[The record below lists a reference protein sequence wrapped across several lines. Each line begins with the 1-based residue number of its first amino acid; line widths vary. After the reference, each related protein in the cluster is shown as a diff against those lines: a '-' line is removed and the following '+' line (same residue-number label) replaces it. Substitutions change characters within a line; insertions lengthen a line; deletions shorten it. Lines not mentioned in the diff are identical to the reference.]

1 MKRMLINATQPEEL
15 RVALVDG
22 QRLYDLDIES
32 GAREQ
37 KKANIYRGKITRIE
51 PSLEACFVDFGA
63 ERHGFLPLKE
73 ISREYFSKDPGQGR
87 PNIREVLKEG
97 QEVIVQVDKE
107 ERGNKGAALTTFIS
121 LAGRFLVLMPNNPR
135 AGGISRRI
143 EGEERAQLK
152 EAMNSLTLPDKM
164 GVIVRT
170 AGIGKSAEEL
180 QWDLDY
186 LAQVWDAVTKAA
198 SSRPAPFLIYRESNV
213 IIRAMRDYLRND
225 IGEVLIDSPEVQE
238 EALSFVRQVMPS
250 YQQKIKLYEDDV
262 PLFSRFQIESQIET
276 AYQREVKLPSG
287 GAIVID
293 HTEAL
298 VSIDI
303 NSARATRGSDIEE
316 TALQTNLEA
325 SDEIARQLRLR
336 DIGGLVVI
344 DFIDMTPARNQ
355 REVENRVR
363 DALKIDRAR
372 VQIGRI
378 SRFGLME
385 MSRQRLRP
393 SLGET
398 SGVVCPRC
406 DGQGTIRD
414 VRSMALSIMRLIEEE
429 AMKERS
435 SQIRAILPVP
445 VATYLL
451 NEKRATL
458 FDIERRQGVNV
469 VLLPNPEL
477 DTPHYE
483 VVRLRD
489 DHVDEDGAD
498 KSSFELSVE
507 TEVGKEPDPNFDKP
521 PARTEAAVKSVSHTT
536 PAPVAAPE
544 APAAAPAAVA
554 ESADSSNDSDSRNGN
569 GKNNGNRRRNG
580 NGSSNGRNRQES
592 RNESRNDT
600 RSEGRNDSRQSS
612 RNDNRQGNRSS
623 QGNDTR
629 AQASKQEVVAQ
640 PSAQTPARTAAPATG
655 GGLLSRLA
663 RGFSRLLGNDND
675 TAVPAKSSE
684 ARKALEKAR
693 ERRETVSEASAPA
706 AARNDSRNGRNA
718 ERSNDRNNDRSSDG
732 RGNERDDNRK
742 DSRRRN
748 DNASRNNDGESRNS
762 GNDSRGNDADSNSQN
777 DGRSNNKRR
786 QRNDRGNR
794 RKSNESRQDS
804 QQEIVTN
811 DSKPQAEPEQTP
823 QADNSPKAEA
833 RSSDSQNAKAD
844 NASKRDSGKRSD
856 KPARGEKPA
865 KTDKAEQV
873 DSKQARESIKAAEQ
887 AEQVEQQ
894 VSSEDQQTRNN
905 PRVRSRQHALNP
917 QAVEEQKSLKAM
929 TLAGP
934 QAAATSAATAVP
946 AIAEE
951 GAEAV
956 SATTAAPQGEANAP
970 QGNDS
975 APQAETSA
983 PQDENSTAAQD
994 APASAE
1000 QSASA
1005 DLTAAVAP
1013 EVSEPSN
1020 EALKET
1026 VAPESATSDAQA
1038 SEPATAEV
1046 PEPVVEAPV
1055 EEASEAPV
1063 TGAHQAQ
1070 KTEQHAAQRT
1080 EQHAV
1085 QQPSV
1090 HQPQANEAD
1099 VTVDTPAVT
1108 AAEVAPEAAADEQS
1122 LKESVTSEA
1131 AVPEAPAAAEQSV
1144 QAPAAEAQAAEQT
1157 EAQAP
1162 VAEAEEAI
1170 AAEADTAS
1178 QPVAEEPAVE
1188 DAAAEQPVQ
1197 ETAHE
1202 EAPQQTETSEVKVTQ
1217 SADVASTE
1225 IEPAVS
1231 TERTADTVA
1240 EAAEGAQSA
1249 EGSQSAD
1256 GSANAEGSDAT
1267 AEGAE
1272 SAVNVSASVENAP
1285 AETAFATAE
1294 RHDNVA
1300 VAQAVSDDSHT
1311 GGVADSEHK
1320 QAPSEQGETTVAEG
1334 AQQDSTQPA
1343 TETRRRRGERAYNDP
1358 REVRRREREAA
1369 ERAAAQQAS
1378 AETQDTT
1385 AQDDSD
1391 TSH

>member
-63 ERHGFLPLKE
+63 DRHGFLPLKE

-87 PNIREVLKEG
+87 PNIKEVLKEG

-198 SSRPAPFLIYRESNV
+198 ASRPAPFLIYRESNV

-225 IGEVLIDSPEVQE
+225 IGEVLIDSGDVQE

-325 SDEIARQLRLR
+325 ADEIARQLRLR

-536 PAPVAAPE
+536 PAPASAPE
-544 APAAAPAAVA
+544 VSKPAEPA
-554 ESADSSNDSDSRNGN
+554 ETDENTSASSNGN
-569 GKNNGNRRRNG
+569 GNDNAKNGNRRRNG
-580 NGSSNGRNRQES
+580 NGSNNR
-592 RNESRNDT
+592 SRNDN
-600 RSEGRNDSRQSS
+600 RNDSQSETRNDSRQGSRS
-612 RNDNRQGNRSS
+612 DTRNDGRNANRNDNRQTSR
-623 QGNDTR
+623 NDGR
-629 AQASKQEVVAQ
+629 NAVSKSEAT
-640 PSAQTPARTAAPATG
+640 ATPATQAPAAAPSG
-655 GGLLSRLA
+655 GGLLARLA
-663 RGFSRLLGNDND
+663 KGFSRLLGSDD
-675 TAVPAKSSE
+675 SASATPAKSSE

-693 ERRETVSEASAPA
+693 ERRESVSEASTDGNARKDGRNA
-706 AARNDSRNGRNA
+706 NRGNARNDNRRRNAEGDSRQQDSRQQDSRQQDTRGNDNDGRNDSRNDGRND
-718 ERSNDRNNDRSSDG
+718 SQS
-732 RGNERDDNRK
+732 DNR
-742 DSRRRN
+742 S
-748 DNASRNNDGESRNS
+748 E
-762 GNDSRGNDADSNSQN
+762 
-777 DGRSNNKRR
+777 GRSNNKRR

-794 RKSNESRQDS
+794 RKSSESRQDNA
-804 QQEIVTN
+804 QDIVTN
-811 DSKPQAEPEQTP
+811 DSKPQAEATEKTSDAQTP
-823 QADNSPKAEA
+823 
-833 RSSDSQNAKAD
+833 AKAPSGNDAKSDAKQNDAKQNDVKQNEAKQD
-844 NASKRDSGKRSD
+844 NAAKRDD
-856 KPARGEKPA
+856 KPARREKPSKA
-865 KTDKAEQV
+865 DKAEQV
-873 DSKQARESIKAAEQ
+873 NSHHARESIKAAEQ
-887 AEQVEQQ
+887 AQQSEQQ
-894 VSSEDQQTRNN
+894 ADDVQQPTRNN
-905 PRVRSRQHALNP
+905 PRARSRSHALNP
-917 QAVEEQKSLKAM
+917 DAIAQQQSLKAM
-929 TLAGP
+929 ALAGP
-934 QAAATSAATAVP
+934 QAQSAQPADTVLDDVASTAAPQQPVP
-946 AIAEE
+946 AVAEE
-951 GAEAV
+951 GAEGV
-956 SATTAAPQGEANAP
+956 K
-970 QGNDS
+970 
-975 APQAETSA
+975 
-983 PQDENSTAAQD
+983 
-994 APASAE
+994 
-1000 QSASA
+1000 
-1005 DLTAAVAP
+1005 VAP
-1013 EVSEPSN
+1013 ETVESSEPQAQAVVADSDGDK
-1020 EALKET
+1020 AAPAGTSADVSAKVET
-1026 VAPESATSDAQA
+1026 DVTPAVAVTADDATPDEQPSVAETPEAPEISAPSTQALQQDVMTRDDSAEVNDSSTASAT
-1038 SEPATAEV
+1038 P
-1046 PEPVVEAPV
+1046 
-1055 EEASEAPV
+1055 
-1063 TGAHQAQ
+1063 HQ
-1070 KTEQHAAQRT
+1070 AQRT
-1080 EQHAV
+1080 EQHATQRTEQHAP
-1085 QQPSV
+1085 QQASG
-1090 HQPQANEAD
+1090 HQAQAETLSATTDTDADTSETVSDAEAD
-1099 VTVDTPAVT
+1099 VAATDVKADDSAVQAHVAVET
-1108 AAEVAPEAAADEQS
+1108 APEAAVDSQALKDSVMPQETASVAEACVEADTPLRTEHA
-1122 LKESVTSEA
+1122 SEA
-1131 AVPEAPAAAEQSV
+1131 ATQPEATAQVEATPETAPAEHDAGRSEAAKPEVQQPQTESAATPLASTQADAQPDASQAEAAPAEPALEDVEATASVQTETPAQDDDIAAADA
-1144 QAPAAEAQAAEQT
+1144 QAPASDDKQ
-1157 EAQAP
+1157 
-1162 VAEAEEAI
+1162 
-1170 AAEADTAS
+1170 D
-1178 QPVAEEPAVE
+1178 
-1188 DAAAEQPVQ
+1188 
-1197 ETAHE
+1197 
-1202 EAPQQTETSEVKVTQ
+1202 
-1217 SADVASTE
+1217 
-1225 IEPAVS
+1225 
-1231 TERTADTVA
+1231 
-1240 EAAEGAQSA
+1240 EAAGT
-1249 EGSQSAD
+1249 
-1256 GSANAEGSDAT
+1256 ANAS
-1267 AEGAE
+1267 
-1272 SAVNVSASVENAP
+1272 
-1285 AETAFATAE
+1285 
-1294 RHDNVA
+1294 
-1300 VAQAVSDDSHT
+1300 
-1311 GGVADSEHK
+1311 
-1320 QAPSEQGETTVAEG
+1320 
-1334 AQQDSTQPA
+1334 
-1343 TETRRRRGERAYNDP
+1343 RRRRGARAYNDP

-1369 ERAAAQQAS
+1369 EKAAADAQATEGQ
-1378 AETQDTT
+1378 AEVSSQDN
-1385 AQDDSD
+1385 DDS
-1391 TSH
+1391 TSR

>member
-121 LAGRFLVLMPNNPR
+121 LAGRYLVLMPNNPR

-152 EAMNSLTLPDKM
+152 EAMNSLTLPDRM

-170 AGIGKSAEEL
+170 AGIGKGAEEL

-198 SSRPAPFLIYRESNV
+198 ESRPAPFLIYRESNV

-225 IGEVLIDSPEVQE
+225 IGEVLIDSSEVQD

-521 PARTEAAVKSVSHTT
+521 PARTEAAVKSVSHAT
-536 PAPVAAPE
+536 PAPVATPEVEVEVAPTP
-544 APAAAPAAVA
+544 APAAAPAAPKETA
-554 ESADSSNDSDSRNGN
+554 STADNDARGNN
-569 GKNNGNRRRNG
+569 GKNNSNRRRNT
-580 NGSSNGRNRQES
+580 NGNGRNRQDARQEGS
-592 RNESRNDT
+592 SDVRND
-600 RSEGRNDSRQSS
+600 NRQSS
-612 RNDNRQGNRSS
+612 RNDNRQ
-623 QGNDTR
+623 DTR
-629 AQASKQEVVAQ
+629 QSSRNDSRQDSRTSSSKPAVVAQ
-640 PSAQTPARTAAPATG
+640 ATPPVASG

-663 RGFSRLLGNDND
+663 KGFSRLLGND
-675 TAVPAKSSE
+675 AAAPAAPTKSSE
-684 ARKALEKAR
+684 ARKALDKAR
-693 ERRETVSEASAPA
+693 ERRESVSDTATSSSRNENRGNRSNE
-706 AARNDSRNGRNA
+706 RNDSRNDSRNEGRN
-718 ERSNDRNNDRSSDG
+718 
-732 RGNERDDNRK
+732 DNRK
-742 DSRRRN
+742 DNRRRN
-748 DNASRNNDGESRNS
+748 GE
-762 GNDSRGNDADSNSQN
+762 NDSRGNESRSNDTTRANETVRSNDTDSRNDSQS
-777 DGRSNNKRR
+777 DGRTEGRNGGNKRR

-794 RKSNESRQDS
+794 RKTNESRQDS
-804 QQEIVTN
+804 QQEVFTN
-811 DSKPQAEPEQTP
+811 ESKPQAEPSQKPEPVTTP
-823 QADNSPKAEA
+823 QSEAASNTSAAPKADT
-833 RSSDSQNAKAD
+833 SAKAD
-844 NASKRDSGKRSD
+844 NTTKPETAAKRDSGKRSD
-856 KPARGEKPA
+856 RPARGEKPSKA
-865 KTDKAEQV
+865 DKAEQV
-873 DSKQARESIKAAEQ
+873 DSRQARESIKAAEQ
-887 AEQVEQQ
+887 AEQVEQTTA
-894 VSSEDQQTRNN
+894 ETQQETRNN
-905 PRVRSRQHALNP
+905 PRERSRSHALNP
-917 QAVEEQKSLKAM
+917 QAIEEQQTLKAM

-934 QAAATSAATAVP
+934 QAALALSDDASDTVAVP
-946 AIAEE
+946 AITEE
-951 GAEAV
+951 GTDGAVTATDVQAAAPIQEAATTEAPSAEVAAAKTETIAVEASVAETQTSEVQAADTESAESESVEPAVADEPRAAAVEASTEAEA
-956 SATTAAPQGEANAP
+956 S
-970 QGNDS
+970 
-975 APQAETSA
+975 
-983 PQDENSTAAQD
+983 
-994 APASAE
+994 
-1000 QSASA
+1000 
-1005 DLTAAVAP
+1005 AP
-1013 EVSEPSN
+1013 EVKAPTDET
-1020 EALKET
+1020 LKESVEPQAP
-1026 VAPESATSDAQA
+1026 VAEAPIAETAVEEAAEIAEQA
-1038 SEPATAEV
+1038 SETPT
-1046 PEPVVEAPV
+1046 
-1055 EEASEAPV
+1055 
-1063 TGAHQAQ
+1063 AHQPQQTEHHASQ
-1070 KTEQHAAQRT
+1070 HDEQHAAQ
-1080 EQHAV
+1080 QD
-1085 QQPSV
+1085 SV
-1090 HQPQANEAD
+1090 HQAQASD
-1099 VTVDTPAVT
+1099 VSDMQQDSDGTPATT
-1108 AAEVAPEAAADEQS
+1108 AAAVAPEAAADDEVLKASVAPSEEAVTAEPVATEETAPVEASSAFDQPEVVEAVQAVDVQPAEAVATSIATEPATEQHVPEQAAP
-1122 LKESVTSEA
+1122 ESVTSDQDDVDEHITNDEA
-1131 AVPEAPAAAEQSV
+1131 SVVSEPAE
-1144 QAPAAEAQAAEQT
+1144 ETT
-1157 EAQAP
+1157 EA
-1162 VAEAEEAI
+1162 
-1170 AAEADTAS
+1170 
-1178 QPVAEEPAVE
+1178 
-1188 DAAAEQPVQ
+1188 
-1197 ETAHE
+1197 
-1202 EAPQQTETSEVKVTQ
+1202 
-1217 SADVASTE
+1217 
-1225 IEPAVS
+1225 
-1231 TERTADTVA
+1231 
-1240 EAAEGAQSA
+1240 
-1249 EGSQSAD
+1249 
-1256 GSANAEGSDAT
+1256 
-1267 AEGAE
+1267 
-1272 SAVNVSASVENAP
+1272 SAS
-1285 AETAFATAE
+1285 
-1294 RHDNVA
+1294 
-1300 VAQAVSDDSHT
+1300 AQ
-1311 GGVADSEHK
+1311 
-1320 QAPSEQGETTVAEG
+1320 
-1334 AQQDSTQPA
+1334 
-1343 TETRRRRGERAYNDP
+1343 RRRRGARAYNDP
-1358 REVRRREREAA
+1358 REVKRREREAA
-1369 ERAAAQQAS
+1369 EQADAS
-1378 AETQDTT
+1378 PQDATTQD
-1385 AQDDSD
+1385 DNSH
-1391 TSH
+1391 TSN